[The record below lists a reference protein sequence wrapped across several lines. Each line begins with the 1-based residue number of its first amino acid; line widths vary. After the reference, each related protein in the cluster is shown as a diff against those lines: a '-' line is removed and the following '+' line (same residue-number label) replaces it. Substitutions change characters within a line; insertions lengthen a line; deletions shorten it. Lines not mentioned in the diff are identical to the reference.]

1 MNEYMALF
9 VVVFAAIGGTIT
21 WFHGKKKYDE
31 GMIFTLIE
39 LEKGTLTYEYKEDG
53 DDVFLRIKSSA
64 N

>member
-1 MNEYMALF
+1 
-9 VVVFAAIGGTIT
+9 VFATIGGTIT

-39 LEKGTLTYEYKEDG
+39 LEKGTLTYDYKEDG
-53 DDVFLRIKSSA
+53 DDVFLRIKSQS